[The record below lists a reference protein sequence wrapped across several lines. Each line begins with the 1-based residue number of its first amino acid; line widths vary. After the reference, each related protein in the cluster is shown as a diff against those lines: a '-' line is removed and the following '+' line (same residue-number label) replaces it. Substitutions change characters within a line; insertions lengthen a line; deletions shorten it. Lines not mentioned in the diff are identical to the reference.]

1 MKIKGVKPDEDE
13 TDDAVKAK
21 VARTSIITK
30 VSLFVALSIAAYTQS
45 NTLLTSRLKQPF
57 AN

>member
-30 VSLFVALSIAAYTQS
+30 VSLFAALAIAAYAQS
-45 NTLLTSRLKQPF
+45 FCLVNALTKTTIC
-57 AN
+57 